1 MKNNFVIFA
10 SIDKYKSEKIS
21 KMKKFLLFAVLLV
34 VVGMAQA
41 NVTLPSVFTDNMVL
55 QQQTTLKLH
64 GKASPNTR
72 VSVQTGWSRTALTV
86 EADAT
91 GNWALEIRTPKAG
104 GPYTLTFDDGSP
116 LVLKNVLV
124 GEVWLGSGQ
133 SNMEMPVEGWG
144 KVLNFEEEIKN
155 ANYPN
160 IRLFQVKKVVDLKP
174 RDCFS
179 LEYNMGGWQEC
190 SPTTIPN
197 FSALCYFYA
206 LRLWE
211 ELKVPIGVI
220 DDDWGGTPVEAWTRT
235 EVLESVYGSVDR
247 MAFF

>member
-1 MKNNFVIFA
+1 
-10 SIDKYKSEKIS
+10 
-21 KMKKFLLFAVLLV
+21 MKKFLFLVALLLS
-34 VVGMAQA
+34 GGLAQA
-41 NVTLPSVFTDNMVL
+41 TVTLPSYFTDNMVL
-55 QQQTTLKLH
+55 QQQTTLKLR
-64 GKASPNTR
+64 GKASPNAS
-72 VSVQTGWSRTALTV
+72 VSVQTGWSRAALTAQ
-86 EADAT
+86 ADAS
-91 GNWALEIRTPKAG
+91 GNWILEMRTPKAG
-104 GPYTLTFDDGSP
+104 GPYTLTFDDGTS
-116 LVLKNVLV
+116 LMLKNVMI

-133 SNMEMPVEGWG
+133 SNMEMPVKGC
-144 KVLNFEEEIKN
+144 LNYEEEIKN

-160 IRLFQVKKVVDLKP
+160 IRLFQVKKVVADLKP

-235 EVLESVYGSVDR
+235 EVLER
-247 MAFF
+247 ELPC